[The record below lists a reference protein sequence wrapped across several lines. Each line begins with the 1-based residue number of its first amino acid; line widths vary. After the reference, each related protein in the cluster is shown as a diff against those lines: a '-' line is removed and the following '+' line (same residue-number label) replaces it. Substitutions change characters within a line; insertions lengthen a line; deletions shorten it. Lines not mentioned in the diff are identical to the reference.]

1 MKRQSKKS
9 EHITSN
15 WTTEQDSFLIE
26 NSFMVIEQLI
36 NHLPFTEDEII
47 NRKEL
52 LGLNKRQ
59 KQLRKFF
66 KQLDA

>member
-1 MKRQSKKS
+1 MKRHHKKS
-9 EHITSN
+9 EHINSN

-26 NSFMVIEQLI
+26 NSSMPIEGLI
-36 NHLPFTEDEII
+36 NQLPFTEDEII

>member
-26 NSFMVIEQLI
+26 NSSMLI
-36 NHLPFTEDEII
+36 DDLKEHLPFTEDEII
-47 NRKEL
+47 NRKEV
-52 LGLNKRQ
+52 LGLTRRQ
-59 KQLRKFF
+59 KQLRKF
-66 KQLDA
+66 LST

>member
-1 MKRQSKKS
+1 MKRHRKKS
-9 EHITSN
+9 EYINSN
-15 WTTEQDSFLIE
+15 WMIEQDSFLIE
-26 NSFMVIEQLI
+26 NSSMPIEGLI
-36 NHLPFTEDEII
+36 NQLPFTEDEII

>member
-1 MKRQSKKS
+1 MKRHHKKS
-9 EHITSN
+9 EHINSN
-15 WTTEQDSFLIE
+15 LTTEQDSFLIE
-26 NSFMVIEQLI
+26 NSSMPIEGLI
-36 NHLPFTEDEII
+36 NQLPFTEDEII

>member
-1 MKRQSKKS
+1 MKRHRKKS
-9 EHITSN
+9 EYINSN
-15 WTTEQDSFLIE
+15 WMIEQDSFLIE
-26 NSFMVIEQLI
+26 NSSMPIEGLI
-36 NHLPFTEDEII
+36 NQLPFTEDEII
-47 NRKEL
+47 NRKEF

>member
-1 MKRQSKKS
+1 MKRHRKKS
-9 EHITSN
+9 EYINSN
-15 WTTEQDSFLIE
+15 WMIEQDSFLIE
-26 NSFMVIEQLI
+26 NSFMPIEGLI
-36 NHLPFTEDEII
+36 NQLPFTEDEII